1 MTYNVFGGTLNLNQ
15 SINQSLIKKTRS
27 VKGSQ
32 NPFFRR
38 MCSYPQVTTACRAFH
53 WQILLG
59 CMYRWAQKCNYV
71 INTQTFSKKTMGY
84 IQIGCAQHK
93 SVFLAS
99 TTGDESFRMRS
110 AHLQIS
116 RGPTCRN
123 SNPYTSDDR
132 QLLRLTNVGVLENG
146 NLTLHFAAR
155 MIASE
160 VA

>member
-1 MTYNVFGGTLNLNQ
+1 MFLQCFDTVGWVIWPIKPVPNMTYNVFGGTLNLNQ

-116 RGPTCRN
+116 RGPTM
-123 SNPYTSDDR
+123 P
-132 QLLRLTNVGVLENG
+132 QLQSIYLWWQT
-146 NLTLHFAAR
+146 A
-155 MIASE
+155 IATD
-160 VA
+160 

>member
-1 MTYNVFGGTLNLNQ
+1 MFLQCFDTVGWVIWPIKPVPNMTYNVFGGTLNLNQ

-71 INTQTFSKKTMGY
+71 INTQTFSKKNYGLHTDRLCAT
-84 IQIGCAQHK
+84 QIC
-93 SVFLAS
+93 VF
-99 TTGDESFRMRS
+99 SFYDWWRIFQNAVRS
-110 AHLQIS
+110 FANKPRTNMPQLQSIYLWWQ
-116 RGPTCRN
+116 T
-123 SNPYTSDDR
+123 
-132 QLLRLTNVGVLENG
+132 
-146 NLTLHFAAR
+146 A
-155 MIASE
+155 IATD
-160 VA
+160 